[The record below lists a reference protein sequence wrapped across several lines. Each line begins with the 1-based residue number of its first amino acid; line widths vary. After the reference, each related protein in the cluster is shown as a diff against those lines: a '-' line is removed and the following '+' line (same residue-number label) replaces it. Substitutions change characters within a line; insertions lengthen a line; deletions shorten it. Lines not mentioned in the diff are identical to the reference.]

1 MVVRGR
7 NLMVLGMV
15 GLLAACGGGND
26 RPAPAKLP
34 PARIT
39 QIGVN
44 SYLWRATL
52 DTLAFMPMAQVD
64 SNGGVILTDWYV
76 NPKTPAERVKVSV
89 FILDKDLR
97 ADALKVSTQRQELQ
111 NGAWVDAAVRAG
123 TVQKLEEAILTRARQ
138 LRQGSV
144 GDAS

>member
-15 GLLAACGGGND
+15 GLLAACGGGD
-26 RPAPAKLP
+26 RPAPAKLA

-39 QIGVN
+39 QIGIN

-76 NPKTPAERVKVSV
+76 NPKTPNERVKVSV

-97 ADALKVSTQRQELQ
+97 ADALKVSTQRQELL
-111 NGAWVDAAVRAG
+111 NGAWVDAVVRAG